1 MSALSLT
8 CADVCGPN
16 RDKGK
21 EGGAG
26 ASAFF
31 HGLLGAVGLST
42 PEVSPSNDMLGDI
55 QKNLQQ
61 LQITFNQ
68 TVGDVIGGMQ
78 PVIIKEFQ
86 ASQVL
91 IELANKSLETTL
103 SGAIGMNT
111 ELIYF
116 YGIIIAL
123 LVLSEV
129 FKRRG

>member
-1 MSALSLT
+1 MPALSLS

-21 EGGAG
+21 EAG
-26 ASAFF
+26 AQTAAFF
-31 HGLLGAVGLST
+31 HGLLGSVGLST
-42 PEVSPSNDMLGDI
+42 PDVSPSNDMLGDI

-61 LQITFNQ
+61 LQVTFNQ
-68 TVGDVIGGMQ
+68 TVGDVISGLQ
-78 PVIIKEFQ
+78 TDIVKEFQ

-116 YGIIIAL
+116 YGIILSL